1 MNEQSRHVPLRA
13 LTWDP
18 AAAAQAMDEIMAD
31 ALEHFDGERLWPAH
45 PQDDDV
51 ADGNSSIYMGAA
63 GMIWALEYLRR
74 VGANKTPFDFRPYLT
89 QLLEKTRAEM
99 QSYGSY
105 SVTGSLLLGDMGTA
119 LMIMRLAPSPA
130 IADIIA
136 ARANANTQL
145 PIRELMW
152 GMAGSMMA
160 CLAMSEITGEM
171 TGQMTG
177 EERWRRIFETQ
188 AERLLGDLEDKAD
201 GPIWE
206 QDLYGKHL
214 KFLGP
219 VHGYAGNML
228 PLMRGWDWL
237 TESQRARVVDA
248 VPRTLSQHV
257 WRSDLGATWRGTLG
271 QKEPPDLC
279 QYCHGAPGMVTTF
292 ADAPFT
298 SPELETLLLDGGRY
312 TWAVGPLAKGS
323 NLCHGTGGNGYAF
336 LKLYRRTG
344 DAVWLER
351 ARAFAM
357 TSIAQ
362 CREAREEL
370 GRGRYTLWTGD
381 IGLAIYLWD
390 CLTGVPRF
398 PTVDV
403 F

>member
-1 MNEQSRHVPLRA
+1 MNAQSRHVPLRPLA
-13 LTWDP
+13 WDP
-18 AAAAQAMDEIMAD
+18 AVAARAIDDIIAD
-31 ALEHFDGERLWPAH
+31 ALEHFGGERFWPAH
-45 PQDDDV
+45 PLDDDV
-51 ADGNSSIYMGAA
+51 KDGNSSIYIGAA

-74 VGANKTPFDFRPYLT
+74 VGATKTSFDFRPHLT
-89 QLLEKTRAEM
+89 TLLEKTRAEM

-119 LMIMRLAPSPA
+119 LMIMRLAPSSA
-130 IADIIA
+130 IVDIIA
-136 ARANANTQL
+136 ERASANTEL

-160 CLAMSEITGEM
+160 CLAMNEI
-171 TGQMTG
+171 TG
-177 EERWRRIFETQ
+177 EERWRGIFETQ

-206 QDLYGKHL
+206 QDLYSKHL

-237 TESQRARVVDA
+237 TESQRARVADA
-248 VPRTLSQHV
+248 VPRTLGQHA
-257 WRSDLGATWRGTLG
+257 WRSDLGTSWRGTVG
-271 QKEPPDLC
+271 RHEPPDLC

-298 SPELETLLLDGGRY
+298 SPELDILLLDGGRY
-312 TWAVGPLAKGS
+312 TWSVGPLAKGS

-336 LKLYRRTG
+336 LKLYRRTN

>member
-1 MNEQSRHVPLRA
+1 
-13 LTWDP
+13 
-18 AAAAQAMDEIMAD
+18 
-31 ALEHFDGERLWPAH
+31 
-45 PQDDDV
+45 
-51 ADGNSSIYMGAA
+51 
-63 GMIWALEYLRR
+63 
-74 VGANKTPFDFRPYLT
+74 
-89 QLLEKTRAEM
+89 
-99 QSYGSY
+99 
-105 SVTGSLLLGDMGTA
+105 
-119 LMIMRLAPSPA
+119 
-130 IADIIA
+130 
-136 ARANANTQL
+136 
-145 PIRELMW
+145 MW

-160 CLAMSEITGEM
+160 CLAMSE
-171 TGQMTG
+171 MTG

-188 AERLLGDLEDKAD
+188 AERLLGDLEDNAD

-237 TESQRARVVDA
+237 TDSQRARVADA
-248 VPRTLSQHV
+248 VPRTLSQHA
-257 WRSDLGATWRGTLG
+257 WRSELGTSWRGTVE
-271 QKEPPDLC
+271 QQEPPDLC

-298 SPELETLLLDGGRY
+298 SSELETLLLDGGRY
-312 TWAVGPLAKGS
+312 TWSTGPLAKGS

-336 LKLYRRTG
+336 LKLHRRTS

-362 CREAREEL
+362 CRDAREGL
-370 GRGRYTLWTGD
+370 GRGRYSLWTGD
-381 IGLAIYLWD
+381 IGLAVYLWD

>member
-1 MNEQSRHVPLRA
+1 MNEPSRHVPLRP
-13 LTWDP
+13 LPWDP
-18 AAAAQAMDEIMAD
+18 AAATQAVDEIIAD
-31 ALEHFDGERLWPAH
+31 ALEHFGGERFWPAH
-45 PQDDDV
+45 PMDDNV
-51 ADGNSSIYMGAA
+51 EDGNSSIYMGAA

-74 VGANKTPFDFRPYLT
+74 VGANKTPFDFHPYLT
-89 QLLEKTRAEM
+89 TLLEKTRAEM
-99 QSYGSY
+99 QGYGSY

-136 ARANANTQL
+136 TRANANTQL
-145 PIRELMW
+145 PVRELMW

-160 CLAMSEITGEM
+160 CLAMNEM
-171 TGQMTG
+171 TG
-177 EERWRRIFETQ
+177 EARWRRIFETQ
-188 AERLLGDLEDKAD
+188 AERLLGDLEDGAD

-206 QDLYGKHL
+206 QDLYGSHL
-214 KFLGP
+214 RFLGP

-237 TESQRARVVDA
+237 TEGQRARVVDA
-248 VPRTLSQHV
+248 VPRTLSQHA
-257 WRSDLGATWRGTLG
+257 WRSDLGTSWRGTVE
-271 QKEPPDLC
+271 QQEPPDLC

-312 TWAVGPLAKGS
+312 TWALGPLAKGS

-336 LKLYRRTG
+336 LKLYRRTN
-344 DAVWLER
+344 DAAWLER

-362 CREAREEL
+362 CRETREEL

-381 IGLAIYLWD
+381 IGLAVYLWD

-398 PTVDV
+398 PTIDM